1 MIKPRAEASNN
12 YPYYHLYTAYV
23 MGNKILSKFKILL
36 IDLGRR
42 FYKHLNPF
50 NHE

>member
-1 MIKPRAEASNN
+1 MIKPRVKASNS
-12 YPYYHLYTAYV
+12 YPYSHLYTAYV
-23 MGNKILSKFKILL
+23 MGNKIPSKFKILL
-36 IDLGRR
+36 IDLGWR